1 MEKTV
6 LIRCSDV
13 MWQFIDEQSKD
24 KCLSKSGW
32 LRMMVKELQNKQK
45 DKTLN

>member
-6 LIRCSDV
+6 LIRCDDV
-13 MWQFIDEQSKD
+13 MWQFIDTQSKD
-24 KCLSKSGW
+24 LCLSKSGW
-32 LRMMVKELQNKQK
+32 LRMMVKEIQNRLK